1 MPKYEDSKIYAIRSY
16 KTDRVYI
23 GSTTQTLNKR
33 FIQHKHD
40 ALKMSSCKS
49 KELFQYGDA
58 YIELIENYPCKT
70 IEELHKRESDI
81 MKITPNLINKFMPGV
96 RTIDPD
102 KKEKDN
108 ERHKILREKRKH
120 AKRFGI
126 TLPVPKRGRPVKIR
140 NNEEI
145 SKFNNEIIKLRNE
158 KDAEI
163 IKLQNEKDAEIIK
176 LRNEKD
182 AEINLLKYKLV
193 KMRRELIKL
202 MKY

>member
-1 MPKYEDSKIYAIRSY
+1 
-16 KTDRVYI
+16 VYI

-33 FIQHKHD
+33 FIGHKHD
-40 ALKMSSCKS
+40 AIRNAPCKS

-70 IEELHKRESDI
+70 IEELHKRESEI
-81 MKITPNLINKFMPGV
+81 MKTTPNLINKVMPGV

-120 AKRFGI
+120 AKRLGI
-126 TLPVPKRGRPVKIR
+126 ILPVPTRGRPIKIR

-145 SKFNNEIIKLRNE
+145 SKFNNEIVKLRTEKDAEIVKLRNE

-163 IKLQNEKDAEIIK
+163 ILLKRALLKTRKELIEVMKD
-176 LRNEKD
+176 RNETMK
-182 AEINLLKYKLV
+182 KLYV
-193 KMRRELIKL
+193 TTLELAHKISR
-202 MKY
+202 